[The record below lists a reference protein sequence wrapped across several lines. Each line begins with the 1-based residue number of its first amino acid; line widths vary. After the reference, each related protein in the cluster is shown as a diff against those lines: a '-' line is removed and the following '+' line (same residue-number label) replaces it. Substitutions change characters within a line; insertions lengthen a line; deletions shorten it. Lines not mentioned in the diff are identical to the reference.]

1 MTLGVDLYNENKV
14 DHMCK
19 IMETHHQYVPK
30 VNKVKKVPLPDGE
43 LEEIQT
49 ISTWDTLFGG
59 DQLTVARARGAIAI
73 RCGHDDPEEQLTGLK
88 PVVEDW
94 HSRMT
99 LMKVSLYLTQ

>member
-1 MTLGVDLYNENKV
+1 
-14 DHMCK
+14 
-19 IMETHHQYVPK
+19 METHHQYVPK
-30 VNKVKKVPLPDGE
+30 VNKVKKVPLPDEE
-43 LEEIQT
+43 LEVKQT
-49 ISTWDTLFGG
+49 INTWDTLFGG

-99 LMKVSLYLTQ
+99 LMKVSLYLTIIAELHAFFIIIGYMG